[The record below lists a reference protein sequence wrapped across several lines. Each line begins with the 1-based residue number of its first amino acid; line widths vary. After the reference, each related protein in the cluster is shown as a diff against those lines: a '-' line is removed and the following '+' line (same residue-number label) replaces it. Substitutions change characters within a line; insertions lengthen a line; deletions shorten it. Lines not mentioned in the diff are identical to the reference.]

1 LQDLFVALIAVSIG
15 LVAVFFGYRLFRAV
29 LPVFGFVLGAIVGA
43 QAVFL
48 IFNEG
53 IFATVLSIVT
63 AVVVGLVFGVLA
75 YFFWALGVILVI
87 GGMGFAIGSALLPAF
102 GLDADVISWVIGAAV
117 ALGFAAAAFVL
128 RLPRAIVTVVTALW
142 GAGATLGGVMVLLQ
156 IIEPE
161 ELGFGGV
168 DAVVSESIL
177 WLLAFIALA
186 VVGAIFQA
194 MTSAEID
201 TIWVDETSSSMAPPP
216 SRTGL

>member
-1 LQDLFVALIAVSIG
+1 
-15 LVAVFFGYRLFRAV
+15 
-29 LPVFGFVLGAIVGA
+29 
-43 QAVFL
+43 
-48 IFNEG
+48 
-53 IFATVLSIVT
+53 
-63 AVVVGLVFGVLA
+63 
-75 YFFWALGVILVI
+75 
-87 GGMGFAIGSALLPAF
+87 MPAF

-186 VVGAIFQA
+186 VVGRDLPGDDVCRDRHDLGRRDLIEHGSPTEPDWAL
-194 MTSAEID
+194 SE
-201 TIWVDETSSSMAPPP
+201 VP
-216 SRTGL
+216 SRLGAGGRRSPALSCCRGRLGRGFGRRFSLGCLSRRRLSRR